1 MATST
6 KKTIPCKT
14 VPGKSVPKKS
24 VPGKSVP
31 KKTFPITEI
40 PNSALSS
47 PVNRSDGA
55 SASSSLSS
63 LLPSDSESLDSYTTL
78 PPCSHLSK
86 VLNSSSREAV
96 LRTYAA
102 ALRIVVIGIQSQHSG
117 GSGYYNRKGVKV
129 NINLLQ
135 KVRSRILRCKECDES
150 LSKGEHVTRR
160 NNLYMCL
167 QCTSIG
173 CWSEGHSYTH
183 AKSSGHVFGKYIL

>member
-24 VPGKSVP
+24 VSGKSVP
-31 KKTFPITEI
+31 KKTFPITETS
-40 PNSALSS
+40 NSAFNS
-47 PVNRSDGA
+47 PVNKSDGM
-55 SASSSLSS
+55 SSSTSLSS
-63 LLPSDSESLDSYTTL
+63 LLPAESESLDSYTTL
-78 PPCSHLSK
+78 PPCSHLNK
-86 VLNSSSREAV
+86 VLSSSSREAV
-96 LRTYAA
+96 LKNYAA
-102 ALRIVVIGIQSQHSG
+102 ALRIVVIGIQSQHCG

-150 LSKGEHVTRR
+150 LSKGEIATRH
-160 NNLYMCL
+160 NDLYMCL

-173 CWSEGHSYTH
+173 CWSKGHSYTH
-183 AKSSGHVFGKYIL
+183 AKSSGHVFGKFIS